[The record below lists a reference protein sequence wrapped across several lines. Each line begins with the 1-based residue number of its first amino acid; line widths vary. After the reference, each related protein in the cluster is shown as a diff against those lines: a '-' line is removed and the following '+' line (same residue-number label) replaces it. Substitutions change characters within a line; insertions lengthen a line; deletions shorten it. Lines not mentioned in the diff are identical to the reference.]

1 MTLRN
6 VITAMGLVAALAW
19 AGCEGRRIKT
29 PAAQPGALAQ
39 ENWSA
44 EQVPAAHVVRRDYLL
59 REGDQLEI
67 AYNVGN
73 GQGGPARFGIDDVVT
88 IRFPFEWPLN
98 QTKKVRSDGTLRMAL
113 VGAVPASGRT
123 IDEVQDDL
131 TRRYSEYI
139 KNPIVAVSIK
149 ESKGK
154 IARLKEVTK
163 VASRGQSLPIT
174 VMSDGT
180 VSLPCISG
188 TRAAG
193 RTLAE
198 LRGDLNDA
206 YQSLGL
212 DEVKVTVNIGSILPI
227 RVHVLGEVRI
237 PGTLLNRGGEAV
249 KPAEITLLQAI
260 AQAGGYIPGKVDLS
274 KVMLIRH
281 RNLPRP
287 QAAIINLN
295 RLLDNRKRRQL
306 TSEPVL
312 ADSSKPCHDV
322 WLEDGDIIYV
332 PTTKVAKRSDYID
345 YVWTHGIRTAG
356 DFSGSAGDGE

>member
-1 MTLRN
+1 MTFRN
-6 VITAMGLVAALAW
+6 VSVVVVLVAALAW
-19 AGCEGRRIKT
+19 TGCEIRRIGT
-29 PAAQPGALAQ
+29 PAARPGALAQ

-44 EQVPAAHVVRRDYLL
+44 EQVPAAHVVRRDYRL
-59 REGDQLEI
+59 REGDRLEV
-67 AYNVGN
+67 AYDVGN
-73 GQGGPARFGIDDVVT
+73 RQAGSARLGIDDVLS
-88 IRFPFEWPLN
+88 IRFPFERPLN

-113 VGAVPASGRT
+113 VGPVPAAGRT

-139 KNPIVAVSIK
+139 KNPIVTVSIN
-149 ESKGK
+149 ESNEKA
-154 IARLKEVTK
+154 ARLKEVTE
-163 VASRGQSLPIT
+163 VASRGQGLPIT
-174 VMSDGT
+174 ITSEGT
-180 VSLPCISG
+180 ISLPCVSEI
-188 TRAAG
+188 RAAG

-206 YQSLGL
+206 YRSLGL
-212 DEVKVTVNIGSILPI
+212 DEVEVTVNIRSILPI
-227 RVHVLGEVRI
+227 RVHVLGEVRT
-237 PGTLLNRGGEAV
+237 PGTLLNRSGEAA

-260 AQAGGYIPGKVDLS
+260 AQAGGYIPGRVNLS

-295 RLLDNRKRRQL
+295 RLLENRNRREL

-312 ADSSKPCHDV
+312 ADSSKPRHDV

-332 PTTKVAKRSDYID
+332 PTTKAAKRPDYVD
-345 YVWTHGIRTAG
+345 YVWTHGIRAAG
-356 DFSGSAGDGE
+356 DFAGSDGAE